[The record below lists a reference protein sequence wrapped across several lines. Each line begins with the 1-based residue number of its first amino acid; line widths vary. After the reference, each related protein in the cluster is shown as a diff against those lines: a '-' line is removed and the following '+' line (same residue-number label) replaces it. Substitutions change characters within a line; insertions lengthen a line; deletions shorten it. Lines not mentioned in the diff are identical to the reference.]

1 MKTYR
6 ILILSLFLTG
16 LFISNGFSQTPESMT
31 KLAFPK
37 LFDELKIEDNTVYD
51 KTLKTQY
58 RDIFYKLK
66 LADEDIRSYEIGA
79 ATEGSLN
86 VFALKDLKKIDREEK
101 LEELKTILKTHKN
114 SISKLMYGKEKW
126 GADSVRCIEKY
137 VPFQDLIKAKNY
149 EDAYPYWQVLY
160 NEFPLSTK
168 TLYSRGDNI
177 LKIQLEKAPENEKA
191 LWKDSLML
199 MYDQYMKFYPE
210 KKGSALSQK
219 SLDYYKIYI
228 DVLSKDSLNAESGQK
243 KIAINYDMFK
253 EAISLEKENV
263 SAVILLY
270 SMKLTLFQYGL
281 KKIDDNEIVNNY
293 MLYGDYLADDK
304 KIEEEKKI
312 TEKDEKKLAA
322 INKRIAQINKIN
334 NLIDQMFSSTNAS
347 TCQNLVGAFEPKFN
361 ENPKDVNLMKKILSI
376 LSKKSCTD
384 TLFFETV
391 AIALYDE
398 EPGANAAHNI
408 AKLFLTKQDWEN
420 AAIWLDKCIE
430 LETVDTVK
438 ANYYFEAAQVAS
450 KQGKLAK
457 ARTFCVNASAN
468 KENFGKPYI
477 LIATLYAKSASSCGA
492 DKFRQSAVY
501 WLAVDKLI
509 YAKSIDPSIAS
520 EANSLINSYSGNYP
534 SKEEGFMQGFNEGAS
549 ITIGCWI
556 NETTTARYLK

>member
-6 ILILSLFLTG
+6 ILILTLFLTG
-16 LFISNGFSQTPESMT
+16 LFISIGFSQTPESVT

-37 LFDELKIEDNTVYD
+37 LYDELKIEDNTIYD
-51 KTLKTQY
+51 KTQKNQY

-66 LADEDIRSYEIGA
+66 LADEDIRSHEIGA
-79 ATEGSLN
+79 ATEDNLQ

-101 LEELKTILKTHKN
+101 LGELKTILKNHRN

-137 VPFQDLIKAKNY
+137 VPFQDLVKAKNY
-149 EDAYPYWQVLY
+149 EDAYIYWRVLY
-160 NEFPLSTK
+160 HEFPLSTR
-168 TLYSRGDNI
+168 TIFTRGDNI
-177 LKIQLEKAPENEKA
+177 LKIQLKKAHENEKA

-199 MYDQYMKFYPE
+199 MYDQYIVFYPK

-253 EAISLEKENV
+253 EAIALEKENI
-263 SAVILLY
+263 SAVTLLY
-270 SMKLTLFQYGL
+270 AMKLTLFQYGL
-281 KKIDDNEIVNNY
+281 KNIDDNEIVNNY
-293 MLYGDYLADDK
+293 MLYGDYLTEDR
-304 KIEEEKKI
+304 KIEQENKK
-312 TEKDEKKLAA
+312 TEKDEKKLVQ
-322 INKRIAQINKIN
+322 IDKKIAQINKIN
-334 NLIDQMFSSTNAS
+334 NLIDQMFSSTSAS
-347 TCQNLVGAFEPKFN
+347 TCQNLVAAFEPKFD
-361 ENPKDVNLMKKILSI
+361 ENPKDVDLMKKILSI

-384 TLFFETV
+384 TVFFETV
-391 AIALYDE
+391 AIALYQE
-398 EPGANAAHNI
+398 EPSADAAHNI
-408 AKLFLTKQDWEN
+408 AKLFLTKQDWDN
-420 AAIWLDKCIE
+420 AAIWLDKCIAQ
-430 LETVDTVK
+430 ETVDTVK

-450 KQGKLAK
+450 KQGQLAK
-457 ARTFCVNASAN
+457 ARTFCVNASSN

-477 LIATLYAKSASSCGA
+477 LIATLYARSANSCGS

-501 WLAVDKLI
+501 WLAVDKLN

-520 EANSLINSYSGNYP
+520 EANSLISSYSGNYP
-534 SKEEGFMQGFNEGAS
+534 SREEGFMQGFNEGAS
-549 ITIGCWI
+549 ITISCWI